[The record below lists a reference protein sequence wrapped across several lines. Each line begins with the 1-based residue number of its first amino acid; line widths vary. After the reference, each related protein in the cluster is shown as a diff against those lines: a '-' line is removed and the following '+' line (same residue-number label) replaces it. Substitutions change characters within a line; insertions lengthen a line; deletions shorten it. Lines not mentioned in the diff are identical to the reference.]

1 MLGLLYKDFC
11 NLKKQLRIVLLF
23 VFLYGIYAVSAD
35 MPTIMGSLIIVFSI
49 MMPITSMSYDES
61 YQWNRYALSTPV
73 TRKKL
78 VLSKYV
84 LGFLVALGGLG
95 CSLLF
100 SWLVC
105 RITGDVL
112 GLETFVT
119 FGLFLEMGVLF
130 LSFTIPVMFRYG
142 VEKGRLLMM
151 LFAVAPSLLM
161 IPLAEWLT
169 KIDVPLPPAEVL
181 VGLMVA
187 SPLFILAIFLVSF
200 RISVNILKKKE
211 F

>member
-1 MLGLLYKDFC
+1 M
-11 NLKKQLRIVLLF
+11 
-23 VFLYGIYAVSAD
+23 
-35 MPTIMGSLIIVFSI
+35 
-49 MMPITSMSYDES
+49 
-61 YQWNRYALSTPV
+61 
-73 TRKKL
+73 
-78 VLSKYV
+78 

-142 VEKGRLLMM
+142 VEKGRLFMM

-169 KIDVPLPPAEVL
+169 KNDVPLPPAEVL

>member
-142 VEKGRLLMM
+142 VEKGRLFYYFIIGSFCALSVTVANISE
-151 LFAVAPSLLM
+151 LAGKVSAVP
-161 IPLAEWLT
+161 
-169 KIDVPLPPAEVL
+169 VFVLPIAVII
-181 VGLMVA
+181 
-187 SPLFILAIFLVSF
+187 LFILSWLLSI
-200 RISVNILKKKE
+200 RIYERKE
-211 F
+211 FR